1 MIDFIVKTIEPY
13 WQYLSIAIGL
23 VLVWLGCKIIF
34 DRKFLDKLM
43 SEGRIWEHKENSLFN
58 KKDARQYNRSRGLEA
73 LMVGVIFIVFALA
86 SLYRSI

>member
-1 MIDFIVKTIEPY
+1 MMDFIIKIIEPY

-23 VLVWLGCKIIF
+23 VLVYLGCKIML

-43 SEGRIWEHKENSLFN
+43 GKGRMWEHEEDSRLSKKE
-58 KKDARQYNRSRGLEA
+58 ARQYNRSRGLRA
-73 LMVGVIFIVFALA
+73 LLMGVIFIVFALA